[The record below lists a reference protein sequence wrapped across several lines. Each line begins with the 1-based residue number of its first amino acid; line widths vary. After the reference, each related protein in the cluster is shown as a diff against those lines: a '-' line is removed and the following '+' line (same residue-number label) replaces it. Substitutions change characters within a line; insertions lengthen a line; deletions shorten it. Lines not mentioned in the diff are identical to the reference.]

1 MTVERG
7 FLVSPI
13 PRTIMALVIAGLAC
27 PALGAKTDPE
37 KEKRFRTVAGA
48 MAWIKM
54 NLRDPDSVKWEF
66 GGINR
71 AGTIVCVRYRA
82 KNGFGGFA
90 REVFVVT
97 PTGPS
102 QDGRTWNK
110 HCLDRSIEDLTYA
123 RHALE

>member
-1 MTVERG
+1 
-7 FLVSPI
+7 
-13 PRTIMALVIAGLAC
+13 MALVIAGLAC
-27 PALGAKTDPE
+27 PALGGKTDPE

-71 AGTIVCVRYRA
+71 AGTI
-82 KNGFGGFA
+82 GFA